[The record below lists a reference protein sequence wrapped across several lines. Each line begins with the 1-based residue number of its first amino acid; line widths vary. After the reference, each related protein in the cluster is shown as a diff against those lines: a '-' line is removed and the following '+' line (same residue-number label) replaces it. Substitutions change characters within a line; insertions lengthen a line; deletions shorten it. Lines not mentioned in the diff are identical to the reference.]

1 MDRHVLN
8 VFELEK
14 YDDSSVFRK
23 IIMSAQVELE
33 TENPGDTNMISKI
46 DISKVH
52 VRINE
57 GLWIVAGART
67 DTNNVNMKLPQIANS
82 LDIKVMENF
91 PWKLSYVNY
100 VNF

>member
-1 MDRHVLN
+1 
-8 VFELEK
+8 
-14 YDDSSVFRK
+14 
-23 IIMSAQVELE
+23 MSAQVELE

-67 DTNNVNMKLPQIANS
+67 DTNIM
-82 LDIKVMENF
+82 
-91 PWKLSYVNY
+91 
-100 VNF
+100 